1 VLYPPF
7 LSPFQGQ
14 RGNGRDNMTLIFNK
28 HKQRETRRYLRK
40 NSTAP
45 ERMLWLHLKN
55 KQLRAR
61 FRRQYG
67 IGHYIA
73 DFCSPRQKLV
83 IEIEGGIHDNEEEK
97 YYDQGRRLNIE
108 DLGFRVLYF
117 TNEEIEQEIN
127 KVIEVIKK
135 HIK

>member
-1 VLYPPF
+1 
-7 LSPFQGQ
+7 
-14 RGNGRDNMTLIFNK
+14 
-28 HKQRETRRYLRK
+28 RK
-40 NSTAP
+40 NCTAP